1 MATVTIPHFGPLDP
15 TSLDE
20 YYDTELE
27 YNGIQL
33 QIDLNFESNSLDA
46 QRLETVKAFIDNIRI
61 HDLNNK
67 KYIDNDYN
75 DKDGETVRFYLEH
88 HLEELGENE
97 LATLIDQNSKS
108 TEHQKQLKNKLHL
121 VRVGIYPEGEDQF
134 ATFDYSIGVDITND
148 LIVIDTDEN
157 GNLVYITVES

>member
-1 MATVTIPHFGPLDP
+1 MATITIPHFGPLDP

-20 YYDTELE
+20 YYDTEID
-27 YNGIQL
+27 YNGKQI
-33 QIDLNFESNSLDA
+33 QIDLNFGSKTIDPK
-46 QRLETVKAFIDNIRI
+46 RLETIKAFIDNIRV
-61 HDLNNK
+61 HDINNK

-75 DKDGETVRFYLEH
+75 DNDGDTVKFYLEH

-97 LATLIDQNSKS
+97 LAALIDLNSKS

-134 ATFDYSIGVDITND
+134 ATFDYSIGQDITNY

-157 GNLVYITVES
+157 GNLVYMTMES

>member
-1 MATVTIPHFGPLDP
+1 MATITIPHFGPLDP

-20 YYDTELE
+20 YYDTEID
-27 YNGIQL
+27 YNGKQI
-33 QIDLNFESNSLDA
+33 QIDLNFGSKTIDPK
-46 QRLETVKAFIDNIRI
+46 RLETVKAFIDNIRV
-61 HDLNNK
+61 HDINNK

-75 DKDGETVRFYLEH
+75 DNDGDTVKFYLEH

-97 LATLIDQNSKS
+97 LAALIDLNSKS

-134 ATFDYSIGVDITND
+134 ATFDYSIGQDITNY

-157 GNLVYITVES
+157 GNLVYMTMES

>member
-1 MATVTIPHFGPLDP
+1 MATITIPHFGPLDP
-15 TSLDE
+15 ASLDD
-20 YYDTELE
+20 YYDTEID
-27 YNGIQL
+27 YNGMQI
-33 QIDLNFESNSLDA
+33 QIDLNFGSKTIDPK
-46 QRLETVKAFIDNIRI
+46 RLETVKAFIDNIRV
-61 HDLNNK
+61 HDINNK

-75 DKDGETVRFYLEH
+75 DNDGDTVKFYLEH

-97 LATLIDQNSKS
+97 LAALIDLNSKS

-134 ATFDYSIGVDITND
+134 ATFDYSIGQDITNY

-157 GNLVYITVES
+157 GNLVYMTMES